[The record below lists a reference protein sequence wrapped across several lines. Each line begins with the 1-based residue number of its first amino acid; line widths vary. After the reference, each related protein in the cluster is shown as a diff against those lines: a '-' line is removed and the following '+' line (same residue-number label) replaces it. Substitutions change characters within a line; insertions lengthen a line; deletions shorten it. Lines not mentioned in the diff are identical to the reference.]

1 MSDFG
6 SIRKKHEQSDELN
19 ITPLIDIIFILLIFF
34 IVTTTFVKEMKLD
47 IKRPGA
53 SSGEITDSK
62 SIRITIEKNRDINID
77 GKPVNSWM
85 VQSYISDLLAKNRD
99 RAILL
104 IADKRVE
111 TGFLVEV
118 ADSCRLGGG
127 KNIAID
133 VEKKN
138 D

>member
-1 MSDFG
+1 MSDLG
-6 SIRKKHEQSDELN
+6 NIRNKRQQNDELN

-47 IKRPGA
+47 IERPGA
-53 SSGEITDSK
+53 SSGEMTDSK
-62 SIRITIEKNRDINID
+62 SIRITIEKNRNITID

-85 VQSYISDLLAKNRD
+85 VQSYVQNLLAKNRE

-104 IADKRVE
+104 IADKHVE
-111 TGFLVEV
+111 TGFLVEI

-127 KNIAID
+127 KNIAVD